1 MSYIAKEIGE
11 KLIERIYKQVNNSK
25 KSIDNTI
32 KEWKE
37 KDWNVN
43 GLRGYK
49 RGYKEALKMIVE
61 EIRELEGE

>member
-32 KEWKE
+32 KEWK
-37 KDWNVN
+37 KNGYPVN
-43 GLRGYK
+43 ALRGYK
-49 RGYKEALKMIVE
+49 RGYEEALKIIVE
-61 EIRELEGE
+61 EIRELEDE

>member
-37 KDWNVN
+37 KDWNV
-43 GLRGYK
+43 
-49 RGYKEALKMIVE
+49 V
-61 EIRELEGE
+61 